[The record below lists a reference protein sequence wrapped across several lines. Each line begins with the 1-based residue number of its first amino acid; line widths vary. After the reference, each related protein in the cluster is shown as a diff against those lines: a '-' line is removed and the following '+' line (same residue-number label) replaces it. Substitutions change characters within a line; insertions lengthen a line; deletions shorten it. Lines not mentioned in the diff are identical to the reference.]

1 MKVKIKVIIVVIVVF
16 FIVAFYGIHYYFLM
30 PTIIL
35 KGDKN
40 IVLNYNGNYKEL
52 GYYAT
57 FRNQDVTN
65 RVKIRG
71 TVDSTKL
78 GVYKIEYF
86 IKQGLFKKKAIRV
99 VKVRDLTKPVLIL
112 KKDKQKVYICPNTEY
127 DFTKYKAYDN
137 YDHDITDQV
146 KITRV
151 KDTIQYAVVDSS
163 GNYAIKHQKI
173 IKKDLE
179 KPSLELN
186 SGDTIFT
193 FLNED
198 FKDPGYQVFDN
209 CDQDIEKKVQVE
221 GKVNTKKAGIYEL
234 TYKVKDA
241 SGNRSQ
247 KKRKVQVVKR
257 GQNGSVYLTFDDGP
271 RMGTT
276 NVILDILKEENVPAT
291 FFVTNNGPD
300 ELIKRE
306 YEEGH
311 TVGLHTASHDYSLVY
326 SSKENYFNDLYSVH
340 DRVLRITG
348 YDSKVIRFP
357 GGSSNTISKKYRPG
371 IMSDLTKE
379 VLKRDFRYYDW
390 NINSRDTDGLTT
402 SNEIVSWVNS
412 SLSHDKVNIILM
424 HDIKPYTRD
433 ALKGII
439 EYGKQN
445 GYRFEAIT
453 KDTEMFMQKVN
464 N

>member
-1 MKVKIKVIIVVIVVF
+1 MRVKIKAMIAVFVIFLVVAI
-16 FIVAFYGIHYYFLM
+16 YGIHYYFFM
-30 PTIIL
+30 PTITL

-40 IVLNYNGNYKEL
+40 MMLNYNEDYKES
-52 GYYAT
+52 GYYAM
-57 FRNQDVTN
+57 FHNQDVTQKVQ
-65 RVKIRG
+65 VKG
-71 TVDSTKL
+71 EVDSKKL
-78 GVYKIEYF
+78 GIYKMEYF
-86 IKQGLFKKKAIRV
+86 IKQGVFKRKAVRI
-99 VKVRDLTKPVLIL
+99 VKVRDLTNPVLIL
-112 KKDKQKVYICPNTEY
+112 KNDHDKVYICPNTEY
-127 DFTKYKAYDN
+127 NFMKYKAYDN
-137 YDHDITDQV
+137 YDQDITDRV
-146 KITRV
+146 KITR
-151 KDTIQYAVVDSS
+151 KNDIIQYAVVDSS
-163 GNYAIKHQKI
+163 GNYAIKNQKI
-173 IKKDLE
+173 IQQDLE

-186 SGDTIFT
+186 SGDMIFT
-193 FLNED
+193 FLNEE

-209 CDQDIEKKVQVE
+209 CDQNIEKKVQVE

-241 SGNRSQ
+241 SGNSSQ

-306 YEEGH
+306 YQEGH

>member
-1 MKVKIKVIIVVIVVF
+1 MRVRIKVIIAIIVIFLVVAI
-16 FIVAFYGIHYYFLM
+16 YGIHYYFLM
-30 PTIIL
+30 PMIIL
-35 KGDKN
+35 KGDKKM
-40 IVLNYNGNYKEL
+40 VLNYNGDYKEL
-52 GYYAT
+52 GYHAT
-57 FRNQDVTN
+57 FHNQDVTN
-65 RVKIRG
+65 RVKIKG
-71 TVDSTKL
+71 SVNSQKL

-86 IKQGLFKKKAIRV
+86 IKQGLFKKKAVRV
-99 VKVRDLTKPVLIL
+99 VRVRDLTKPVLIL
-112 KKDKQKVYICPNTEY
+112 KNDKEKVYICPNTEY
-127 DFTKYKAYDN
+127 NFMKYKAYDN
-137 YDHDITDQV
+137 YDQDITDRV
-146 KITRV
+146 KITKK

-163 GNYAIKHQKI
+163 GNYAIKNQKI
-173 IKKDLE
+173 IKRDQE

-186 SGDTIFT
+186 AGNMIFT
-193 FLNED
+193 FLNEE

-209 CDQDIEKKVQVE
+209 CDKKIEKRVQVE
-221 GKVNTKKAGIYEL
+221 GKVDTKRVGIYEL

-241 SGNRSQ
+241 SGNSSQ

-257 GQNGSVYLTFDDGP
+257 GQNGTIYLTFDDGP

-276 NVILDILKEENVPAT
+276 NVILDILKEEGVPAT

-311 TVGLHTASHDYSLVY
+311 TVGLHTASHNYSLVY
-326 SSKENYFNDLYSVH
+326 SNKENYFNDLYSVH

-357 GGSSNTISKKYRPG
+357 GGSSNTISRKYKLG
-371 IMSDLTKE
+371 IMSELTKE
-379 VLKRDFRYYDW
+379 VLERDFRYYDW

-402 SNEIVSWVNS
+402 SNEIASWVNS
-412 SLSHDKVNIILM
+412 SLSHDKVNVILM

-445 GYRFEAIT
+445 GYHFEAIT
-453 KDTEMFMQKVN
+453 KDTEMLTQRVN